1 MKLFLFQ
8 GLAEGQASPQIS
20 ETAFLFLTPHQ
31 DTKKDFFFLPFMFIT
46 EKKENFKLITS
57 HSNHEHYKNM

>member
-31 DTKKDFFFLPFMFIT
+31 DTKKDFFFFALYVYNW
-46 EKKENFKLITS
+46 KERKFQAHNQS
-57 HSNHEHYKNM
+57 